1 MRRSNLRLGVLF
13 FVFAMLFAA
22 IGAGTAMAVQTHM
35 MYARGDLQS
44 ALSQLN
50 AAVPDKAGHRVNA
63 INLVN
68 QAIVQV
74 NLGIAAGAK

>member
-1 MRRSNLRLGVLF
+1 MRLTGNRLAAL
-13 FVFAMLFAA
+13 LFAVGMFFGVFC
-22 IGAGTAMAVQTHM
+22 GAALAVQTHM
-35 MYARGDLQS
+35 MNARSDLNS
-44 ALSQLN
+44 ALNQLN

-68 QAIVQV
+68 QAIEQV